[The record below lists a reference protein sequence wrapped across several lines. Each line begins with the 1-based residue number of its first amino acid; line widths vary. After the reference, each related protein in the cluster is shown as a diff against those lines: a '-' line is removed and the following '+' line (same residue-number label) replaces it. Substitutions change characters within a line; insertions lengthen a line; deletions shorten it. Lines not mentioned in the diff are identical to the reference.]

1 MTIEGVDVL
10 LGARLQAI
18 YIYND
23 ESPSYGEPVS
33 EIVFDGK
40 GWVAMDDDDP
50 DVSNEDREDVP
61 LTDPMA
67 AYWLARRYWR
77 SSTVEPRLL
86 GPDGKTIEIGGW
98 DAPRS

>member
-1 MTIEGVDVL
+1 MIIEGVDVL

-18 YIYND
+18 DIYDD
-23 ESPSYGEPVS
+23 EADGYGEPVS

-40 GWVAMDDDDP
+40 GWVAMDDDP

-86 GPDGKTIEIGGW
+86 GPDGMVVEIGGW
-98 DAPRS
+98 DAPRQ